1 MSLGLDFDEMDLASF
16 IRDAYLHLVDP
27 AVCWQR
33 SRKRT
38 FCWELRTC
46 DGKAASELET
56 LSSKDNNND
65 KTRR

>member
-27 AVCWQR
+27 AVCWQ